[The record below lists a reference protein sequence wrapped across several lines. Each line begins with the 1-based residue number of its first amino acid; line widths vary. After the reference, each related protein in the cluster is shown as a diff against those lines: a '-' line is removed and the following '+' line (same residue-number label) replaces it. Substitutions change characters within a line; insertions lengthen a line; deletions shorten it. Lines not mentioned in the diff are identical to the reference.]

1 VLEKILVP
9 LDESDLSHR
18 ILSVVRRLVRT
29 NPRAEI
35 HLVRVLTRDEAV
47 PGTKDDPVA
56 LARAHLDHAV
66 ELLARV
72 GLRASSSLQ
81 IGDPASEILKAA
93 EAFGPSLIALA
104 SHGHSGVTRWI
115 RGSTA
120 ERVLAGARHPVLVA
134 NPIGLPTEQWWGA
147 DAPSAELARATELQ
161 KILVPLDGSEAAA
174 AILPLV
180 RDIAQAHDSEV
191 TLLLVRGDP
200 EPPSL
205 EPFARRL
212 KGVSVKTRIVH
223 GDPASAILGATVDGG
238 FDLVAMTTHGHTS
251 VSRWAFGSVAEHVL
265 RHCATPLLVKRTAG
279 FPERTPAAPRAHAAV
294 LPTE

>member
-1 VLEKILVP
+1 VLERILVP
-9 LDESDLSHR
+9 LDESALSHR

-35 HLVRVLTRDEAV
+35 HLVRVLARDEAD
-47 PGTKDDPVA
+47 PRAKGDPVA
-56 LARAHLDHAV
+56 QARAHLDHAV
-66 ELLARV
+66 ELLARA

-81 IGDPASEILKAA
+81 VGEPATEILKAA
-93 EAFGPSLIALA
+93 EAFGPSLVALA
-104 SHGHSGVTRWI
+104 SHGRSGVSRWI

-120 ERVLAGARHPVLVA
+120 ERVLAGARHPVLLA
-134 NPIGLPTEQWWGA
+134 NPIGLPDERWWGA
-147 DAPSAELARATELQ
+147 LAPSSELARATELKQ
-161 KILVPLDGSEAAA
+161 ILVPLDGSEASA

-180 RDIAQAHDSEV
+180 RDVAQAHDAEV
-191 TLLLVRGDP
+191 TLLLVRGAA

-205 EPFARRL
+205 EPFVRRL
-212 KGVSVKTRIVH
+212 RGLSVKTRVVE
-223 GDPASAILGATVDGG
+223 GDPASAILSAAADGG

-251 VSRWAFGSVAEHVL
+251 LSRWAFGSVAEHVL

-279 FPERTPAAPRAHAAV
+279 FPERTPAAPREHAVV